1 MSMYVSVLDDESKL
15 PDVTFSEAVM
25 RGFAP
30 DGGMYWPKE
39 VPRFEKEEL
48 KTLAKKSYREQVE
61 IVLSK
66 FLSGSEDE
74 DFTGDDLKDMFKSDD
89 PFKRFGH
96 KNVLRTKTIDALD
109 LDVVE
114 LWHGPTLAFKD
125 LGMCVLA
132 HVLERIVKKRKTKLT
147 LLVGTSGDTGS
158 AAAEAVRGLDNI
170 NLFVLYPK
178 RNFSAITTIQERQ
191 MTVVSE
197 KESNVNCIAV
207 EGGSDALDVPIE
219 NLFHSDAKRLFLG
232 SVNSVNI
239 VRLVVQTVRGVRA
252 RKSILECTID
262 CDEHRY
268 IIFTSISKHFRIWM
282 GRWHFTFRA
291 VREVFLPL
299 EFSLWRW
306 DFRTVVSLQPQTRT
320 VRCMISCKLVP

>member
-1 MSMYVSVLDDESKL
+1 MLYSSSTLGILCERERERGYQLFIVIERDSKNVKRIHSNNNMSKYVSVLDDESKL

-25 RGFAP
+25 KGFAP

-239 VRLVVQTVRGVRA
+239 VRLVVQTVRGV
-252 RKSILECTID
+252 
-262 CDEHRY
+262 
-268 IIFTSISKHFRIWM
+268 
-282 GRWHFTFRA
+282 
-291 VREVFLPL
+291 
-299 EFSLWRW
+299 
-306 DFRTVVSLQPQTRT
+306 Q
-320 VRCMISCKLVP
+320 